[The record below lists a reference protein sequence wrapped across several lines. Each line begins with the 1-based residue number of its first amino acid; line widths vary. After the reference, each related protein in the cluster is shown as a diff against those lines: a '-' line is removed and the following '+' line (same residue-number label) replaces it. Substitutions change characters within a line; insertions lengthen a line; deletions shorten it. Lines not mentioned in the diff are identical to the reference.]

1 MRPSAPFSTA
11 LCANFWL
18 MTSWKTMPPQL
29 CAAWFKSSR
38 APSEVISIGTLYFS
52 QTARSASRRLLDLCT
67 IWFTANGADRR
78 LGFALS
84 QAASSSLIRAI
95 HSSSSEAGR
104 AFSAGNEP
112 TTPALHWA
120 ITRSGTE
127 MMNSG
132 EPITGIDRRP
142 LNKAGMDICGGS
154 PQANSDWRHV
164 DGLGCQTSYQARN
177 RASCACGLL
186 TERRRDEMI
195 GPAVVRLARP
205 AGNVGFCRTALDGVG
220 AEAAALLK
228 TLALAE
234 PVGAGLAVRRA
245 IARRTDH
252 PARDHRGRFCETRH
266 RIAGIP
272 DGIFGP

>member
-1 MRPSAPFSTA
+1 MIT
-11 LCANFWL
+11 
-18 MTSWKTMPPQL
+18 
-29 CAAWFKSSR
+29 
-38 APSEVISIGTLYFS
+38 GTLYFS
-52 QTARSASRRLLDLCT
+52 HSERSCSRRLFERCT
-67 IWFTANGADRR
+67 IWFTANGAD
-78 LGFALS
+78 GASGCALS
-84 QAASSSLIRAI
+84 WAASSSVIRAS
-95 HSSSSEAGR
+95 HSSSSSGGR
-104 AFSAGNEP
+104 AFNAGNAP

-142 LNKAGMDICGGS
+142 LNKAGMDIGGVS
-154 PQANSDWRHV
+154 PRANSGWRHV

-252 PARDHRGRFCETRH
+252 PARDHRRGFCQTRH